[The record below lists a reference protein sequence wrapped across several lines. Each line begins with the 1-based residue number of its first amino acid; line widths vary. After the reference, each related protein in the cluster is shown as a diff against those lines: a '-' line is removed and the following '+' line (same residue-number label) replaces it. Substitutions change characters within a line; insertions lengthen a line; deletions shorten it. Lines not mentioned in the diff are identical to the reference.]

1 LFKCGKFWLSDRS
14 AHHMH
19 HLGCF
24 IQVAK
29 IDLNAPEVHSQSV
42 GLGNRMYTAS
52 AHFNNGAKQFF
63 SFPSTQN
70 YNHCELNRP
79 ERSLALDRHFTLP
92 DRRPTTMNGNLSSEK
107 HSASTSN
114 TTDGDQPVKLPSKQS
129 LRFINKLTENLF
141 IVDQPTTDHQASDK
155 SVMHLRQIIIFLW
168 APSEFKDEK
177 ELFRREIL
185 IEMQQYCL
193 SHGAEISL
201 VDPFFDDE
209 TELVFQP
216 DLLDLLLE
224 EIDHCGHASC
234 GPFFVSM
241 LGETLGSRVLPKV
254 LNGDQVQSLQSY
266 LKTEDSTGSVN
277 LKYLYS
283 GNENEMKLIDYS
295 SLNENARSSYWSLC
309 KLISQSN
316 SAEINTQL
324 RQVNCQTFPSLQE
337 VFLRRAAAH
346 CTRSTSSQRCLI
358 IWRKVAAIQPQ
369 SVKSELSSG
378 EHSGDV
384 PTRRCTDAISTLMQH
399 HDVEIVQ
406 APLPGSNEHP
416 LKVNS
421 HVQYLQKFCRRIV
434 ARMKQKLQST
444 FEHHINTSNHSYSP
458 FDDSHI
464 HIQYASEQSK
474 QPLLGHEEL
483 IDRLRDIFQHTLQ
496 SSIGLALLLKGA
508 HGQGKTRIICQLAN
522 HLLKEWFGNRCETI
536 VRFIRLS
543 PLSCTVH
550 EMLRSC
556 CLELCRRFHLD
567 PGLDITQTS
576 VDRLFDLFR
585 TLCEQAAKQCPE
597 RVLVVL
603 LDDVH
608 RLKETSSISD
618 TSVPFWLPPA
628 LPAHTVFFMTVND
641 DAPLEQVP
649 SSRLASAECVLK
661 IPPLTVEMNR
671 KIYEAYLPPTK
682 EITQEELMQ
691 LPYMNPLALRLFA
704 EIQAQSE
711 QSIPINTFNN
721 KLTELIE
728 AKLELAEKL
737 CGPLVCATAL
747 SYIECAHFGLT
758 QCELFDLLSC
768 QERIIAETSLQQ
780 PNSTSHF
787 PVVVWL
793 KLKRCLGT
801 MLEEVLC
808 DDKTVFRWSHTCIIG
823 VVRRRYLN
831 TIQQLKECHSALV
844 ALFNNTLPAIIN
856 IEVAASKLQCG
867 TLMPRPLQTVT
878 PDGVLNFNLRSIRN
892 LWYHLLHTGSVD
904 LLQAQSLCNFEYLYA
919 TIKGAGIFHLKSMF
933 ESTMLQLLNHSFH
946 VLYSSILK
954 PSASILFQNGN
965 LLAAEVILNLQ
976 YSRENNTKVLNS
988 LLEQAMSWVDSS
1000 SDIPLLVPLS
1010 PWVKPKIC
1018 PLVVSCRFQ
1027 ESTTPIGNNLVLEP
1041 TLNHQHLLVTGGR
1054 FQNSIWMYHTSSR
1067 KLVRSFEG
1075 HVSNVIYLKT
1085 ITDGQFFLSCS
1096 VDATVMLW
1104 NWTQV
1109 SCQKAFKAGKGKL
1122 TSACAARTR
1131 CYLLTGFS
1139 DGRICQHSIGE
1150 TTEKLRTFNHHT
1162 APVTAIA
1169 LTSNDLYMLSGSA
1182 DFTVTIC
1189 CMLSGS
1195 PISQLSGL
1203 MAPVRTIAVT
1213 SNDTF
1218 ALVSCEDESLKVFS
1232 ICMNTHLLE
1241 LQGHEGKICSLEI
1254 AKDDC
1259 RAFAGSSDGK
1269 IYCFDLHTGQLMTTQ
1284 TCHNSAVTCLKTSI
1298 DGHFLFSGST
1308 DAFNV
1313 WSIYTDGVDLFQ
1325 EPNYISVMAMSCDF
1339 KYGAYGNNSGKII
1352 LWDLEMCNGIWATNC
1367 KNYSKV
1373 TSLQFDNDS
1382 VILLSGTAD
1391 GLIRILSMA
1400 NGMTLKT
1407 FEACYP
1413 ICTSKKSPVVA
1424 LRIFSDR
1431 SVVLSLDAY
1440 GHVILWSTEDT
1451 EDYSYEAFCLSDVG
1465 SILEFIEDRDVLVS
1479 VRDNEKELKILNMV
1493 GREEAWSTRGR
1504 IQHNDIITCISI
1516 SGDKQLMVTG
1526 SKDQSLKVWAI
1537 KPACLT
1543 QVLAEHQQPVLYCDV
1558 SYDGAIVVSGSENE
1572 IFAWDTYSGQSDQ
1585 DGWLYAWHTVTGA
1598 NVAAFNTH
1606 MPILK
1611 LLLTPDCRRILLKL
1625 QNCPHVACLCLHNL
1639 PPLEDYIQDATSRE
1653 PFNLLPTTLTQRSAT
1668 GHMFDNTVS
1677 AENMSHRSE
1686 SKSNAAADFYNT
1698 KDNTLRTARSSTGTN
1713 QFQRSRSSL
1722 RLFDRLNRSHTQFM
1736 ILNSTPAKCI
1746 TRAESSVL
1754 HIANSNQT
1762 PHGSNACERGSLK
1775 QQTRTRVCV
1784 LL

>member
-1 LFKCGKFWLSDRS
+1 MWQISVSDRS
-14 AHHMH
+14 VRHVH

-29 IDLNAPEVHSQSV
+29 IDVNAPEVNSQSV
-42 GLGNRMYTAS
+42 
-52 AHFNNGAKQFF
+52 
-63 SFPSTQN
+63 
-70 YNHCELNRP
+70 
-79 ERSLALDRHFTLP
+79 
-92 DRRPTTMNGNLSSEK
+92 DRRPTAMNGNLNSKK

-114 TTDGDQPVKLPSKQS
+114 TTDGDPPVKLPSKQS

-141 IVDQPTTDHQASDK
+141 IVDQPTTDHQTSDK

-193 SHGAEISL
+193 SHGAEITL

-224 EIDHCGHASC
+224 EIDHCGHVSC

-254 LNGDQVQSLQSY
+254 LDGAQVQSLQSY
-266 LKTEDSTGSVN
+266 LKAEDPTGSVN

-283 GNENEMKLIDYS
+283 GNENEIKLIDYS

-324 RQVNCQTFPSLQE
+324 REVNCQTFPSLQE

-346 CTRSTSSQRCLI
+346 CPRSTSSQRSLI

-378 EHSGDV
+378 EHSGDA
-384 PTRRCTDAISTLMQH
+384 PTHPCTDAISTLLQN

-416 LKVNS
+416 FKVNS

-444 FEHHINTSNHSYSP
+444 FEHHANTSNHSYSP

-464 HIQYASEQSK
+464 HIQYANEQFK
-474 QPLLGHEEL
+474 QPLLGYEEL

-496 SSIGLALLLKGA
+496 CHTGSALLLKGA

-522 HLLKEWFGNRCETI
+522 HLLKEWFGNRCETM
-536 VRFIRLS
+536 VRFVRLS
-543 PLSCTVH
+543 PLSSTVH
-550 EMLRSC
+550 ELLRSC

-567 PGLDITQTS
+567 PGLDITQTTA
-576 VDRLFDLFR
+576 DRLFDLFR
-585 TLCEQAAKQCPE
+585 TICEQAAKQCPE

-608 RLKETSSISD
+608 RLKESSSISD

-628 LPAHTVFFMTVND
+628 LPTHTVFFMTVND

-649 SSRLASAECVLK
+649 SSRLASAECVFK

-682 EITQEELMQ
+682 EITEAELMQ
-691 LPYMNPLALRLFA
+691 LPYMNPLALRLLA
-704 EIQAQSE
+704 EIQAQPE
-711 QSIPINTFNN
+711 QSIPINNFNN
-721 KLTELIE
+721 QLSELIE

-737 CGPLVCATAL
+737 CGRLVCATAL

-787 PVVVWL
+787 PVTVWL

-844 ALFNNTLPAIIN
+844 ALFNNTLPTITN

-904 LLQAQSLCNFEYLYA
+904 FLQAQSLCNFEYLYA

-954 PSASILFQNGN
+954 PSASILFQNCN

-1139 DGRICQHSIGE
+1139 DGRICQHSISE

-1189 CMLSGS
+1189 CMLSGN

-1259 RAFAGSSDGK
+1259 RVFAGSSDGK

-1284 TCHNSAVTCLKTSI
+1284 TCHHSAVTCLKTSI

-1407 FEACYP
+1407 FEACCP
-1413 ICTSKKSPVVA
+1413 IYHGHASPVVA

-1493 GREEAWSTRGR
+1493 GREEAWTTRGR
-1504 IQHNDIITCISI
+1504 IQHNDVITCISI

-1526 SKDQSLKVWAI
+1526 SKDQSLKVWEI

-1543 QVLAEHQQPVLYCDV
+1543 QVLAEHQQPVLFCDV

-1572 IFAWDTYSGQSDQ
+1572 IFAWDTYSGQSISKFTQHQHPITSLAVTYDGKICISSDQ

-1639 PPLEDYIQDATSRE
+1639 PPLEDYIQDSTSRE

-1668 GHMFDNTVS
+1668 GQMFDNAGS
-1677 AENMSHRSE
+1677 AENISHRSE
-1686 SKSNAAADFYNT
+1686 SKSNAAADFYT
-1698 KDNTLRTARSSTGTN
+1698 KDNTLRTARSSSGTN

-1762 PHGSNACERGSLK
+1762 PHGSNTCERGSLK